1 MRNIEKWLDMYM
13 YKSYARLRS
22 DYALARHWQVEPSR
36 ISQYRRGRLRL
47 PLAQCLEIASVCGR
61 EPLEILICRE
71 YPYCRELD
79 RATLLNAY
87 FAAAESGTMAEMLA
101 NGGSGWRPNGR
112 NWRKSQTD

>member
-47 PLAQCLEIASVCGR
+47 PLAQCLEIASVRGR
-61 EPLEILICRE
+61 EIGDDGGDAGQQRERLE
-71 YPYCRELD
+71 
-79 RATLLNAY
+79 
-87 FAAAESGTMAEMLA
+87 AE
-101 NGGSGWRPNGR
+101 R
-112 NWRKSQTD
+112 